1 MLVQEGECSIS
12 GSGGHFGFGVVLSLY
27 LGAFRNM
34 PHANVTTIWLTLA
47 ICGVALIGAA
57 AMLN

>member
-12 GSGGHFGFGVVLSLY
+12 GSGGHFGFRVVLSLY

-34 PHANVTTIWLTLA
+34 PHANVSTIWLTLVIFA
-47 ICGVALIGAA
+47 VALVGAA
-57 AMLN
+57 AILN